1 MPPGRGATRPAR
13 FILNLLST
21 GDFFMHA
28 TSTNIGAYLRTA
40 GPSNAVQ
47 GYPPSLLSAGTDFG
61 DAVEVAGFRSA
72 VLTAL
77 TGAATGGPTAQSTA
91 VSLQSS
97 TAAAPEG
104 TWVDMPDSTV
114 TLTADEKSGEVD
126 LNLTTLP
133 SGHGYVRVKVVVAA
147 FTGGTNPKQTVA
159 AVLSLGGAST
169 LPV

>member
-1 MPPGRGATRPAR
+1 
-13 FILNLLST
+13 
-21 GDFFMHA
+21 MHA

-47 GYPPSLLSAGTDFG
+47 GYPPSLLSAGTDYG

-77 TGAATGGPTAQSTA
+77 TGVATGGPTAQSIA
-91 VSLQSS
+91 ASLQSS
-97 TAAAPEG
+97 TEAKADG
-104 TWVDMPDSTV
+104 TWADVPDSTV

-126 LNLTTLP
+126 LNFTTLP
-133 SGHGYVRVKVVVAA
+133 SGHGFVRVKVVVAA
-147 FTGGTNPKQTVA
+147 FTGGTNPKQAVA
-159 AVLSLGGAST
+159 AVLTLGGATT